1 MQVDAPL
8 EWAFQVK
15 LLLNMSR
22 KTSKEQAT
30 QIERLQNEG
39 QVLPMLPSAAGSK
52 ILASMKQSNNY
63 VLYLYAVADELLQ
76 NQFVS
81 PPYLQ

>member
-1 MQVDAPL
+1 
-8 EWAFQVK
+8 VK

-22 KTSKEQAT
+22 KTSKEQAK
-30 QIERLQNEG
+30 QIERLQSEG
-39 QVLPMLPSAAGSK
+39 QVLTMLPSVAGPK
-52 ILASMKQSNNY
+52 ILASMKQSNDY
-63 VLYLYAVADELLQ
+63 VLYFYAVADELLH